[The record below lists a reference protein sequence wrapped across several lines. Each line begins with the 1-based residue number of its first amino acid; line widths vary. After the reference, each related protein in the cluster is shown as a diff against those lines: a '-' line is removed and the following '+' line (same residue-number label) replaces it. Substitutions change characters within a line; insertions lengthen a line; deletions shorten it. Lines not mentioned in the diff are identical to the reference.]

1 MTNLVSWHWLNRSY
15 GSISPCQRH
24 GLQRRGMPPVLVGLG
39 GSLNIVMGAFDKKES
54 KQRFLKKARK
64 NF

>member
-1 MTNLVSWHWLNRSY
+1 
-15 GSISPCQRH
+15 
-24 GLQRRGMPPVLVGLG
+24 MPPVLAGLG

-54 KQRFLKKARK
+54 KQRFLNKARG